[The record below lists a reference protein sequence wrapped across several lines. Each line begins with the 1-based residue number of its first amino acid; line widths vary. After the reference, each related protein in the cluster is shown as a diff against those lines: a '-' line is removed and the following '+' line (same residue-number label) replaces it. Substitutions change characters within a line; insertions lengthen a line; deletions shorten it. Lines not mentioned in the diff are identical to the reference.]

1 MKKLTP
7 EQITEIINSKQPYL
21 VIAAKYGVSKRTVS
35 NYKIEAGASNK
46 KGPAPKITLQQ
57 EWEIIKSKLSCAK
70 LAEIYPL
77 SKARISQIRVAAG
90 VQGDKGNRRGETKIT
105 PEQMADILNP
115 RLAVKELVSKH
126 NISEGYIY
134 RIRRDKKI
142 KNPSNKPPGI
152 NFMEKEMKAA
162 LSRQKKVLDEFR
174 IKSKAKAVPMQR
186 TMFEVEQERLKQARI
201 NAANHVLTEK
211 EKIDSGLW
219 HWINAPIRGKKL
231 VKI

>member
-7 EQITEIINSKQPYL
+7 EQITEIIRSKEPYL
-21 VIAAKYGVSKRTVS
+21 KLAAKYGVTKRTIS
-35 NYKIEAGASNK
+35 TYKIEAGASNK

-70 LAEIYPL
+70 LAELYPL

-105 PEQMADILNP
+105 TEQMADILNP

-142 KNPSNKPPGI
+142 KNPSTNPPGI
-152 NFMEKEMKAA
+152 NYMEKEMKAA
-162 LSRQKKVLDEFR
+162 LSKQKKVLDEFR
-174 IKSKAKAVPMQR
+174 IKSKTKAVPMQR

-201 NAANHVLTEK
+201 NASNHVLTEK

-219 HWINAPIRGKKL
+219 KWIDAPIRGRKL

>member
-7 EQITEIINSKQPYL
+7 EQITEIIRSKEPYL
-21 VIAAKYGVSKRTVS
+21 KLAAKYGVTKRTIS
-35 NYKIEAGASNK
+35 TYKIEAGASNK

-105 PEQMADILNP
+105 AEQMADILNP

-134 RIRRDKKI
+134 RIRREKGI
-142 KNPSNKPPGI
+142 KNPSTKPPGI
-152 NFMEKEMKAA
+152 NYMEKEMKAA
-162 LSRQKKVLDEFR
+162 LSRQKSIVTKKKVDKKVTE
-174 IKSKAKAVPMQR
+174 SKK
-186 TMFEVEQERLKQARI
+186 TMFQVEQERL
-201 NAANHVLTEK
+201 TEAK
-211 EKIDSGLW
+211 KISEQHRMSDIEKIKSGLW
-219 HWINAPIRGKKL
+219 HWIPAHIRGRKL